1 MKKYKGDDFWKR
13 KGPQNGMSSMPNEPP
28 PIYEKLDE
36 RMPQSSQGFYAP
48 DKTFLG
54 QPGTLARSGTWGSQ
68 QGSQQGTLRKGG
80 NEEAI
85 TANIMAGY
93 GSESATLQNSG
104 QQPFVLG
111 ARINNDPLGQ
121 PTSPSNA
128 YQAPP
133 KPLPVYRDSQLSSL
147 SSGFGDGDIV
157 LTQPV
162 MPQPL
167 TAPPPVVT
175 QALRT
180 TSNDDAERYEK
191 RETIYTQTS
200 EDRPVRFR
208 TIDSWVNQQTGRVQ
222 RASSRAK
229 DRGEVPVMPAIPGQL
244 NVTQQTV
251 YR

>member
-1 MKKYKGDDFWKR
+1 
-13 KGPQNGMSSMPNEPP
+13 MSNEPP
-28 PIYEKLDE
+28 PVYEKLDE
-36 RMPQSSQGFYAP
+36 RMPQSSQGFYGP
-48 DKTFLG
+48 DKTFFG
-54 QPGTLARSGTWGSQ
+54 QPGTLMRSGTWGSQ

-80 NEEAI
+80 NEEATI
-85 TANIMAGY
+85 ANIAGY
-93 GSESATLQNSG
+93 GSESATMQNSA

-111 ARINNDPLGQ
+111 ARITNDPLGLSN
-121 PTSPSNA
+121 SPSNP
-128 YQAPP
+128 YPAPP
-133 KPLPVYRDSQLSSL
+133 QLPVYRDSQLSSL

-180 TSNDDAERYEK
+180 ANDDAERYEK
-191 RETIYTQTS
+191 RETVYTQTS
-200 EDRPVRFR
+200 EDRPARFR

-244 NVTQQTV
+244 NVTQQTA